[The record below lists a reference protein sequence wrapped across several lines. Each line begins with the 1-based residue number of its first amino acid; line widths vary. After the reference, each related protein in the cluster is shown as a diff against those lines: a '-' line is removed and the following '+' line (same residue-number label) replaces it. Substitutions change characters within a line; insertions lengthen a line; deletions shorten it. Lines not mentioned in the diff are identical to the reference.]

1 MNLPDYQLETPLRLL
16 YVGADALI
24 INQFRLFANK
34 IHLDVVENS
43 LQAVKTLD
51 SEMEIDGVLCEQW
64 LPGDNGIDLFRF
76 LRNTIHSKKPFI
88 IISHDFQPGH
98 IQEAFREGVNDFYIT
113 PINIDHIIHRVT
125 FLKKFREQL
134 SSPGQ
139 EENSPAA
146 YRMDTRKRLFDILVA
161 SVALLLL
168 SPILL
173 ISVIAIWVESGFKGK
188 VYYIS
193 KRFGR
198 YQSFD
203 FYKLRSMYLNA
214 DARLKDLA
222 HLNQYA
228 TEQEDLP
235 IDSLAC
241 PRCMKLPEGQ
251 HCSQLLNYGNDKICE
266 YWYLEQKKSRGQAA
280 FIKIKDDPRIT
291 RVGKVLRNTSI
302 DELPQLINVL
312 KGDMSIVGNRPLPLY
327 EANLLTTDQFS
338 KRFGAPAGITG
349 LWQVE
354 KRGRKGSMSEEERKL
369 LDNNYADNNSFWG
382 DIMLILRT
390 IPAVF
395 QKENV

>member
-1 MNLPDYQLETPLRLL
+1 MEESKPPLKVL

-24 INQFRLFANK
+24 IEQFKARSDDFTTIN
-34 IHLDVVENS
+34 VENG
-43 LQAVKTLD
+43 LQAVQALD
-51 SEMEIDGVLCEQW
+51 SDHSIDGVLCEQW

-76 LRNTIHSKKPFI
+76 LRNTVHSKVPFI
-88 IISHDFQPGH
+88 IISHDFQPNS
-98 IQEAFREGVNDFYIT
+98 INEAFKAGVNDFYVT
-113 PINIDHIIHRVT
+113 PIKPEDIGYRIR
-125 FLKKFREQL
+125 FLQKL
-134 SSPGQ
+134 SSGDGIV
-139 EENSPAA
+139 ESVESPSA
-146 YRMDTRKRLFDILVA
+146 YKMDIRKRGFDIV
-161 SVALLLL
+161 VALFALMLL

-173 ISVIAIWVESGFKGK
+173 LSVLAIWVESGFKGK

-198 YQSFD
+198 YQTFD
-203 FYKLRSMYLNA
+203 FYKLRSMYLDA
-214 DARLKDLA
+214 DSRLKELS

-228 TEQEDLP
+228 SEQEDIP
-235 IDSLAC
+235 VEITAC
-241 PRCMKLPEGQ
+241 PRCAELPEGQ
-251 HCSQLLNYGNDKICE
+251 HCSQMLNYGNERICE
-266 YWYLEQKKSRGQAA
+266 YWYLELKKHRGQAA

-291 RVGKVLRNTSI
+291 RVGKILRNTSI

-327 EANLLTTDQFS
+327 EANMLTTDQFS

-354 KRGRKGSMSEEERKL
+354 KRGRKGAMSEEERKL

-382 DIMLILRT
+382 DIRLILRT
-390 IPAVF
+390 IPAIF

>member
-1 MNLPDYQLETPLRLL
+1 METPVIPLKIL

-24 INQFRLFANK
+24 KEQLDANS
-34 IHLDVVENS
+34 DVFSILNAENS
-43 LQAVKTLD
+43 LQAIKYLD
-51 SEMEIDGVLCEQW
+51 ENKDIDSILCEEW

-76 LRNTIHSKKPFI
+76 IRNKGNTKLPFFI
-88 IISHDFQPGH
+88 LSHDFQSVNIVG
-98 IQEAFREGVNDFYIT
+98 AFKAGINDYFVT
-113 PINIDHIIHRVT
+113 PLNIHN
-125 FLKKFREQL
+125 L
-134 SSPGQ
+134 
-139 EENSPAA
+139 A
-146 YRMDTRKRLFDILVA
+146 YRTRFVKSFLSANSTVVTETVQNDYKMDIKKRLFDIIVA
-161 SVALLLL
+161 SFGLLAL

-173 ISVIAIWVESGFKGK
+173 LSVFAIWVESGFKGK

-198 YQSFD
+198 YQTFK
-203 FYKLRSMYLNA
+203 FYKLRTMYLDA
-214 DARLKDLA
+214 DKRLKDLA

-228 TEQEDLP
+228 AEQEDVP
-235 IDSLAC
+235 VTVTPC
-241 PRCMKLPEGQ
+241 PRCSKMSEGQ
-251 HCSQLLNYGNDKICE
+251 HCSQLLNYGNEKICE

-291 RVGKVLRNTSI
+291 RIGKILRNTSI
-302 DELPQLINVL
+302 DELPQLINVI

-327 EANLLTTDQFS
+327 EANMLTTDQFS
-338 KRFGAPAGITG
+338 RRFGAPAGITG

-354 KRGRKGSMSEEERKL
+354 KRGRKGAMSEEERKL

-382 DIMLILRT
+382 DIVLILRT

>member
-1 MNLPDYQLETPLRLL
+1 MNQSTKPVRLL
-16 YVGADALI
+16 YVGADALVI
-24 INQFRLFANK
+24 DQFKSSTSDVTLK
-34 IHLDVVENS
+34 IVENS
-43 LQAVKTLD
+43 LQAVKAID
-51 SEMEIDGVLCEQW
+51 IERPIDGILCEEW

-76 LRNTIHSKKPFI
+76 LRNSAHSKIPFI
-88 IISHDFQPGH
+88 IVSHDFQPERMV
-98 IQEAFREGVNDFYIT
+98 EAFRAGINDFYVT
-113 PINIDHIIHRVT
+113 PVNPDHILYRIR
-125 FLKKFREQL
+125 FLNHYADTLLAQPVAE
-134 SSPGQ
+134 STP
-139 EENSPAA
+139 ET
-146 YRMDTRKRLFDILVA
+146 YRMDIKKRVFDIVVA
-161 SVALLLL
+161 SLALIAL

-173 ISVIAIWVESGFKGK
+173 ISVLAIWIESGFQGK

-214 DARLKDLA
+214 DSRLKDLA
-222 HLNQYA
+222 HLNQYT
-228 TEQEDLP
+228 TEQEDIP
-235 IDSLAC
+235 VESTPC
-241 PRCMKLPEGQ
+241 PRCAELGEGQ
-251 HCSQLLNYGNDKICE
+251 HCSQLLNYGNEKICE
-266 YWYLEQKKSRGQAA
+266 YWYLEQKKRRGQAA

-327 EANLLTTDQFS
+327 EANMLTTDQFS

-354 KRGRKGSMSEEERKL
+354 KRGRKGAMSEEERKL

-382 DIMLILRT
+382 DILLILRT